1 MKLMMGGV
9 IRNGLA
15 ISSRLCKLL
24 DKLELKPIAAFENL
38 HLPQT
43 KDAIRNATR
52 GKAGIYLIINL
63 NTGKF
68 YIGSAITG
76 HIFGRFHAHLIA
88 LQGNK
93 LVRNTVIRSRLENF
107 A

>member
-1 MKLMMGGV
+1 MGGV

-68 YIGSAITG
+68 NIGSAITG

-88 LQGNK
+88 
-93 LVRNTVIRSRLENF
+93 
-107 A
+107 

>member
-1 MKLMMGGV
+1 MMGGV

-43 KDAIRNATR
+43 KDAIRNATLLR
-52 GKAGIYLIINL
+52 VNEKPVFIWLLI
-63 NTGKF
+63 
-68 YIGSAITG
+68 
-76 HIFGRFHAHLIA
+76 
-88 LQGNK
+88 
-93 LVRNTVIRSRLENF
+93 
-107 A
+107 